1 MRTSALRPVPSAPAV
16 RRPAS
21 RRAAR
26 EAVEGYLY
34 ILPWAI
40 GFLAFTLGPMLASL
54 YLSFHHYSVLGS
66 PRFAGLE
73 NYANAFLGK
82 DPLFWMSWSRTWAY
96 ALMFIPTGLT
106 ISLVLAAVLN
116 ERLRGTV
123 VYRTLFFIPTLIPV
137 VASALLWR
145 WMLQP
150 EVGLVNYLLWELRVP
165 GPKWFSDPAMA
176 LPALVMISLWAS
188 VGGSRMIIFLAGLQ
202 GVPEELYDAASID
215 GANWWSRFVHV
226 TLPMISPTIFFNLV
240 LGIIGALRVFS
251 ISFVAT
257 EGGPAYATWFYM
269 LHLYDQAF
277 RSFVMGYASAMA
289 WIFFI
294 VVLVLTLIQFRL
306 SGRWVYYAG
315 EEAKG

>member
-1 MRTSALRPVPSAPAV
+1 VTAGHFAGAPA
-16 RRPAS
+16 RGAS
-21 RRAAR
+21 RRALRDAL
-26 EAVEGYLY
+26 EGYLY

-40 GFLAFTLGPMLASL
+40 GFMAFTLGPMLASL
-54 YLSFHHYSVLGS
+54 YLSLHHYSVLGS

-73 NYANAFLGK
+73 NYANAFLGR

-96 ALMFIPTGLT
+96 ALMFIPTGLSL
-106 ISLVLAAVLN
+106 SLVLAAMLN
-116 ERLRGTV
+116 QQLRGTV
-123 VYRTLFFIPTLIPV
+123 VYRTLFFVPTLIPV

-150 EVGLVNYLLWELRVP
+150 DVGLINYLLWEIRIP
-165 GPKWFSDPAMA
+165 GPRWMASVEWA
-176 LPALVMISLWAS
+176 LPSLILISLWAS

-215 GANWWSRFVHV
+215 GANWWDRFRNV

-269 LHLYDQAF
+269 LHLYDSAF
-277 RSFVMGYASAMA
+277 QNFLMGYASALA
-289 WIFFI
+289 WMFFLVI
-294 VVLVLTLIQFRL
+294 LVLTLIQFRL
-306 SGRWVYYAG
+306 SGRWVFYAG
-315 EEAKG
+315 EEQKG